1 MANASN
7 LHIDE
12 ILFIQFIFLLIKMLD
27 IRISVSHSDRLFE
40 CRYLTFLCLFISAL
54 SQLWTTVRD
63 AQRNNNKH
71 RTNVSRNKDGENDQ
85 WIGEDVEIKDQ
96 KQKMRRGRIRTSCRE
111 FVCWMFLVLLAWI
124 DAYHPFVIPS
134 WNEDKL
140 ITILTTQTTM

>member
-54 SQLWTTVRD
+54 SQL
-63 AQRNNNKH
+63 
-71 RTNVSRNKDGENDQ
+71 
-85 WIGEDVEIKDQ
+85 
-96 KQKMRRGRIRTSCRE
+96 
-111 FVCWMFLVLLAWI
+111 
-124 DAYHPFVIPS
+124 
-134 WNEDKL
+134 
-140 ITILTTQTTM
+140 